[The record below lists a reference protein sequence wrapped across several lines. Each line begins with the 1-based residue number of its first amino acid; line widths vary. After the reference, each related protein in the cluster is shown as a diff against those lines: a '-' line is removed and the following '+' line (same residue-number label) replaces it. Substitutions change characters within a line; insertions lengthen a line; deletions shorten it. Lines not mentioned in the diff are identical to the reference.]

1 MKRQELITLCARITS
16 VPRGDENF
24 ERDHSVYYGVCH
36 CGLREYFF
44 AHRRIVCSTASSSQQ
59 QDRVMQEH

>member
-36 CGLREYFF
+36 CGLREYFLHIEGLY
-44 AHRRIVCSTASSSQQ
+44 ALQLHLVSNKIV
-59 QDRVMQEH
+59 